1 MAEKKRFVL
10 RINPR
15 HMRALEK
22 WAGDEFR
29 STNAQLEWL
38 LSRALKEAG
47 RLPKVETGD
56 GDSTD
61 ERLNPDPTSPTD

>member
-15 HMRALEK
+15 HMKALEK

-47 RLPKVETGD
+47 RLSKPND
-56 GDSTD
+56 DDSKA
-61 ERLNPDPTSPTD
+61 EE